1 MERSNES
8 PVRIETLID
17 MAKQKFQ
24 LFIESLRFEP
34 PWFQRLIYVIGQ
46 ITCDFTEQNTVM
58 DFDRDHWNQFWSD
71 EDVKLM
77 NPYNCENVKEM
88 KRVLN
93 VYNKDTKR
101 KISAVKRLSEKE
113 REIFLGYNFA
123 KFVFIGM
130 TFKPEYM
137 NEFLDENADEL
148 TMYSESQRNVL
159 KFIYKQLVV

>member
-1 MERSNES
+1 MES
-8 PVRIETLID
+8 PVRLEKLID
-17 MAKQKFQ
+17 METQKKQ
-24 LFIESLRFEP
+24 LFIDSLRFEP
-34 PWFQRLIYVIGQ
+34 IWFQRLVYVIGQ
-46 ITCDFTEQNTVM
+46 ITCDFTEPNTVM

-93 VYNKDTKR
+93 VYNKDTRR
-101 KISAVKRLSEKE
+101 KISAAKRLSEKE

-123 KFVFIGM
+123 KFVFVGI
-130 TFKPEYM
+130 TFKPEYI
-137 NEFLDENADEL
+137 NEFVEENAEEL
-148 TMYSESQRNVL
+148 ILYSESQRNVL